1 MFVIIAGF
9 FVLCFL
15 VSFALERR
23 LLRNGVFLAL
33 ALGFGVLAL
42 LVEVREE
49 SALLAEALLV
59 LLVVPIPLLC
69 AGLAVFLV
77 INGITMLRREGR
89 RLSNLLSLLA
99 GMGMFG
105 YVAFVYTAISSG
117 SVEAVVL
124 ALSLGLVLG
133 YISFLFICFVGYALL
148 YDRVPARRNVDFIVV
163 LGSGLLGSTVPPLL
177 ASRLDLA
184 RRLRDNGSAGADIL
198 VSGGQGPGEDVAE
211 SRAMAD
217 HLIAA
222 GVPEQHIVLEERSSS
237 TRENL
242 RYSKEIMQRT
252 KPGSRCLIVT
262 NNFHAFRAA
271 MLARAERV
279 DGHVIGSHTAGY
291 YWPSA
296 VIREFIAVF
305 LDNVVLNVLLC
316 AGLAALP
323 PAALLLLS

>member
-9 FVLCFL
+9 FALCFL

-33 ALGFGVLAL
+33 TIGFGVLAL
-42 LVEVREE
+42 LVEVRAE
-49 SALLAEALLV
+49 SALLGGLLLV
-59 LLVVPIPLLC
+59 LLIVPIPLLC

-77 INGITMLRREGR
+77 VNGITMLRREGK

-105 YVAFVYTAISSG
+105 YVAFVYVAIAAG
-117 SVEAVVL
+117 SVGMVVL

-133 YISFLFICFVGYALL
+133 YISFLFTCFVGYALV
-148 YDRVPARRNVDFIVV
+148 YDRIPARRNVDFIVV

-184 RRLRDNGSAGADIL
+184 RRLRESGGRGADIL
-198 VSGGQGPGEDVAE
+198 VSGGRGPGEDVAE

-217 HLIAA
+217 YLIDV
-222 GVPEQHIVLEERSSS
+222 GVPEQHIVLEDASTS

-262 NNFHAFRAA
+262 NSFHAFRAA

-296 VIREFIAVF
+296 VIREFLAVF
-305 LDNVVLNVLLC
+305 RDNVVVNTLLC
-316 AGLAALP
+316 TGLAALP
-323 PAALLLLS
+323 PAVLVVLG

>member
-9 FVLCFL
+9 FALCFL
-15 VSFALERR
+15 VGFALERR

-33 ALGFGVLAL
+33 ALGFGMLAL

-49 SALLAEALLV
+49 STLLAKLLLV
-59 LLVVPIPLLC
+59 LLLVPIPLLC

-77 INGITMLRREGR
+77 VNGITMLRREGR
-89 RLSNLLSLLA
+89 RLGNLLSLLA
-99 GMGMFG
+99 GAGMFG
-105 YVAFVYTAISSG
+105 YVAFAYTAISSG
-117 SVEAVVL
+117 SAELVVL

-133 YISFLFICFVGYALL
+133 YISFLFVCFVGYALL

-163 LGSGLLGSTVPPLL
+163 LGSGLLGSVVPPLL

-184 RRLRDNGSAGADIL
+184 RRLRENGSRGADIL
-198 VSGGQGPGEDVAE
+198 VSGGQGPGEDVPE

-217 HLIAA
+217 HLITA
-222 GVPEQHIVLEERSSS
+222 GVPEQSIVLEERSST

-242 RYSKEIMQRT
+242 RFSKEIMQRT

-279 DGHVIGSHTAGY
+279 DGHVIGSHTARY

-305 LDNVVLNVLLC
+305 RDNAVVNVLLC
-316 AGLAALP
+316 AGLTALP
-323 PAALLLLS
+323 PAALLLT